1 MTKIIFI
8 VCLIL
13 GYSLFAEEQAINFDA
28 LLNTQ
33 NLLKDPKLVESQ
45 ALSSPEAKKADQAAG
60 YATMGNPS
68 FKKEIYNITS
78 DLLPWLIEK
87 TQGDPSKMIE
97 ILSEAQRNPASL
109 KALYESMPATERVK
123 IKMLS
128 NQLEESRTKE
138 KRP

>member
-8 VCLIL
+8 VCLCL
-13 GYSLFAEEQAINFDA
+13 GYSVFAEEQTLNFDA

-45 ALSSPEAKKADQAAG
+45 ALGTSAAKKADQAAG
-60 YATMGNPS
+60 YTTMGNPT
-68 FKKEIYNITS
+68 FKKEIYNITA

-87 TQGDPSKMIE
+87 TQGDPAKMIE

-109 KALYESMPATERVK
+109 KALYDSMPATEKAK

-128 NQLEESRTKE
+128 NQLEDLRGKE